1 MSEAPA
7 RCLRHILRGIIMDKL
22 SQAQAELRE
31 MDALAAENFPVH
43 RLHPLCKL
51 LVTVCFIVTVVSFPK
66 YDFTGLA
73 VMVLYPIILFQA
85 AGIPV
90 GTCFYKLRV
99 VLPLVCAVG
108 LVNPFLDR
116 TPWMQLGNLT
126 VTGGLVSMVTLMMK
140 GVFSLMASFL
150 LIATTP
156 IDSLCAALRRL
167 HVPSILTTLLLLTY
181 RYIGVMLEQV
191 SIMTESYKLRAPGQ
205 KGIHISAWGSFLGQ
219 LLLRSMD
226 RAQELYDSM
235 RLRGFRGDFFYANV
249 PPCKPGSIV
258 FCFACAAS
266 FLLARLVPITSLLGS
281 LFVG

>member
-1 MSEAPA
+1 
-7 RCLRHILRGIIMDKL
+7 MDKL
-22 SQAQAELRE
+22 SQAQSELRE
-31 MDALAAENFPVH
+31 MDALAAEDSPVH

-51 LVTVCFIVTVVSFPK
+51 LVTVCYIAAVVSFPK

-73 VMVLYPIILFQA
+73 VMVLYPAVLFQA

-90 GTCFYKLRV
+90 RTCFYKLRI

-116 TPWMQLGNLT
+116 TPMLQLGMVT
-126 VTGGLVSMVTLMMK
+126 ITGGVISMVTLMMK
-140 GVFSLMASFL
+140 GVFSLMVSFL

-156 IDSLCAALRRL
+156 IDSLCAALRKL

-181 RYIGVMLEQV
+181 RYIGVMLEEV
-191 SIMTESYKLRAPGQ
+191 TIMTEAYKLRAPGQ

-226 RAQELYDSM
+226 RAQELFGSM
-235 RLRGFRGDFFYANV
+235 LLRGFQGEFFYADV
-249 PPCKPGSIV
+249 PPCKPSGIV
-258 FCFACAAS
+258 YTIACAGA
-266 FLLARLVPITSLLGS
+266 FLLARLVPIASVLGG